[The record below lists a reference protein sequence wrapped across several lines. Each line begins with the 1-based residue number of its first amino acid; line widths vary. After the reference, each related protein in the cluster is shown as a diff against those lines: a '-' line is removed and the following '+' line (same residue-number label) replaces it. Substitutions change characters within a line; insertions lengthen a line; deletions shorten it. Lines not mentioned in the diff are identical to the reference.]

1 MLCNALVAPF
11 GFATI
16 ENQVLALA
24 TWVADGRLTD
34 VQFAG
39 LEFVDFEIFIEKN
52 FGISDWQVLESKLF
66 NFISVMSPKTSLLYF

>member
-16 ENQVLALA
+16 ENQVLSLA

-34 VQFAG
+34 VQFPG
-39 LEFVDFEIFIEKN
+39 FSFVDFETFIEKN
-52 FGISDWQVLESKLF
+52 FGINDWQVLESKLF
-66 NFISVMSPKTSLLYF
+66 NFISVMSPKTSLLDL